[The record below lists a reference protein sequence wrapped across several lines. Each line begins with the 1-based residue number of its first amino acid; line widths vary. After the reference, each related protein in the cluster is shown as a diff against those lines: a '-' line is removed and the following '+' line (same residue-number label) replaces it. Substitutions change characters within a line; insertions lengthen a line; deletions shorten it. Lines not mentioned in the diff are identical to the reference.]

1 MFVNWLHHS
10 TPGLLT
16 LAVLSVAV
24 LLLLIIKYK
33 VEPFIALIVVSVLV
47 ALAGGV
53 SIADLV
59 GTPIKS
65 SASLLETGFGSIL
78 GHIAPIIGLG
88 TVLGAVMER
97 SGGADVLT
105 TRLLALFGPK
115 GAPLAMGLTGL
126 ILGIP
131 VFFDIGIF
139 VVAPLVWVAA
149 KRGGR
154 SLVLY
159 AMPMLAGLSMTHAF
173 LPPHPGP
180 VAAAGLLHV
189 SLGWLII
196 MGLACGIPAWL
207 VAGVW
212 WGSFIGRRIHIEVPA
227 EMLAAEPDRGGG
239 DPDGELPTG
248 GVSPGGS
255 GSGGPGSG
263 GPGSG
268 GSGGGG
274 SGSGGPGSGGSD
286 SGGSIGS
293 NSGGTATLARP
304 RPPSLGLI
312 NFIIL
317 VPMLLILGATVG
329 GIALSATSGLR
340 PALLFLGTPAIA
352 LTIAV
357 LLAMYLLGIRRGMTV
372 TELGHI
378 TGESLKPIGMIL
390 LVVGAGSFFGAVLR
404 ATGVGDA
411 LSHSLTAGGM
421 PVIVAAYLISCALR
435 LAQGSATVA
444 IVTTAGII
452 EPLVSAGG
460 YSQAQIA
467 LIVIAVSAGSIIAS
481 HVNDG
486 GFWIVARYFNM
497 SVKDTLKTWTV
508 LETILSVVGFAAAGL
523 IFALV

>member
-1 MFVNWLHHS
+1 MGTFFTWLHHS

-24 LLLLIIKYK
+24 LLIMIIKYK

-212 WGSFIGRRIHIEVPA
+212 WGSFIGRRIFIEVPA
-227 EMLAAEPDRGGG
+227 DMVAAEPVRGGIEPG
-239 DPDGELPTG
+239 RDGALPTG
-248 GVSPGGS
+248 GTGSGGDAPGS
-255 GSGGPGSG
+255 GSGGGVSVA
-263 GPGSG
+263 
-268 GSGGGG
+268 
-274 SGSGGPGSGGSD
+274 
-286 SGGSIGS
+286 
-293 NSGGTATLARP
+293 SGGTATLAP
-304 RPPSLGLI
+304 VRPPSLGLI

-329 GIALSATSGLR
+329 GIALPADSGLR

-357 LLAMYLLGIRRGMTV
+357 LLAMYLLGIRRGTSV
-372 TELGHI
+372 TELGQI
-378 TGESLKPIGMIL
+378 TGDSLKPIGMIL

-460 YSQAQIA
+460 YSQAQVA

-497 SVKDTLKTWTV
+497 SVKDTLKTWTT
-508 LETILSVVGFAAAGL
+508 LETILSVVGFAASGVLWA
-523 IFALV
+523 VV

>member
-1 MFVNWLHHS
+1 MSGFVTWLQHD
-10 TPGLLT
+10 TAGLLT
-16 LAVLSVAV
+16 LAVVSVAV
-24 LLLLIIKYK
+24 LLLLIIKLK
-33 VEPFIALIVVSVLV
+33 IEPFIALIVVSVLV
-47 ALAGGV
+47 ALAAGV
-53 SIADLV
+53 SVADLV

-65 SASLLETGFGSIL
+65 SSSLIETGFGGIL

-131 VFFDIGIF
+131 VFFDIGVF
-139 VVAPLVWVAA
+139 VVAPLVYVAA

-159 AMPMLAGLSMTHAF
+159 ALPMLAGLSMTHAF

-189 SLGWLII
+189 SLGWIII

-212 WGSFIGRRIHIEVPA
+212 WGSFIGRRVHVEVTD
-227 EMLAAEPDRGGG
+227 EMLAAEPEHGPAGAGGAA
-239 DPDGELPTG
+239 
-248 GVSPGGS
+248 PGGADPIQPNGAA
-255 GSGGPGSG
+255 GSAGP
-263 GPGSG
+263 
-268 GSGGGG
+268 
-274 SGSGGPGSGGSD
+274 
-286 SGGSIGS
+286 
-293 NSGGTATLARP
+293 SGGTATLARS
-304 RPPSLGLI
+304 RPPSLAMI
-312 NFIIL
+312 NFIVL
-317 VPMLLILGATVG
+317 VPMVLILAATVAT
-329 GIALSATSGLR
+329 ITLPATSQLR
-340 PALLFLGTPAIA
+340 SVLLFVGTPAIA

-372 TELGHI
+372 TELGEI

-390 LVVGAGSFFGAVLR
+390 LVVGAGAFFGAVLR

-411 LSHSLTAGGM
+411 LAHSMTAGGL
-421 PVIVAAYLISCALR
+421 PVIVAGYLISCALR

-444 IVTTAGII
+444 IVTTAGIL
-452 EPLVSAGG
+452 EPVVATGG
-460 YSQAQIA
+460 YSQAQLA
-467 LIVIAVSAGSIIAS
+467 LIAIAVSAGSIIAS

-523 IFALV
+523 LWIVV